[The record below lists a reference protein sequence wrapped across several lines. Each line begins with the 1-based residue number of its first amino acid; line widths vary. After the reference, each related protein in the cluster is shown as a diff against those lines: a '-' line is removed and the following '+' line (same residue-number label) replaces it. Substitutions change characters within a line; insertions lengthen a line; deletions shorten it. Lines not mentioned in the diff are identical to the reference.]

1 MNIKTVVDRII
12 DLAKTTIPLRACRL
26 SGVNLI
32 FISILEINAIV
43 ANVHRRFT
51 PSRLGVDMQPFTFH
65 VVVKHPRWYTNS
77 LSTDIYVETAYP
89 WSPLARSRAG
99 PSGT

>member
-1 MNIKTVVDRII
+1 
-12 DLAKTTIPLRACRL
+12 
-26 SGVNLI
+26 
-32 FISILEINAIV
+32 
-43 ANVHRRFT
+43 
-51 PSRLGVDMQPFTFH
+51 MQPFTFH